1 MSKRSVPRKEV
12 VGLVVE
18 GRAEY
23 SALPKLAEMVY
34 GCPSLRPKSMNGCG
48 ATMDASGVAR
58 RALSHV
64 REHLDA
70 GVPRVVVCVDRGERK
85 ALAQTFARQIE
96 GELKRLLV
104 ASAYESDRV
113 SVVVADRAF
122 EAWILADAMG
132 LWQRKHFR
140 RKPRQH
146 CYEGHLGPDND
157 KGKVEISHLMTV
169 EYKETRDGPRLFGLL
184 DVPAARQS
192 PTAGRGSVSLDLL
205 LQAVGV

>member
-1 MSKRSVPRKEV
+1 MSGTPSARRDV

-23 SALPKLAEMVY
+23 SALPKLADLLA
-34 GCPSLRPKSMNGCG
+34 GCPSLRPKNMNGCG
-48 ATMDASGVAR
+48 TTMDATGIAR

-70 GVPRVVVCVDRGERK
+70 GVRRVVVCVDREERK
-85 ALAQTFARQIE
+85 LLARNFARQIA

-104 ASAYESDRV
+104 ASGYSIEQV

-122 EAWILADAMG
+122 EAWILADADG
-132 LWQRKHFR
+132 LWRRKHFR

-157 KGKVEISHLMTV
+157 KGKVEISHLLAA

-184 DVPAARQS
+184 DVAAARDSRPAAR
-192 PTAGRGSVSLDLL
+192 GSRSLDSLL
-205 LQAVGV
+205 LAVGV